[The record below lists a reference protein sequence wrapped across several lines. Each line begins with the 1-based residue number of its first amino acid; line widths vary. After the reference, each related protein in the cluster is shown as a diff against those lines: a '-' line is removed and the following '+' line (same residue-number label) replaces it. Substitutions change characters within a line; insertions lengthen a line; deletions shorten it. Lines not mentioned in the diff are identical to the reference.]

1 MVPTAMI
8 EPEVLG
14 GGSVVPRHRCGR
26 YGAVGRCARGAGGA
40 PGPRVQVSL
49 PVSSLLEGEQFRT
62 KDREHHL
69 GNPILGGIEVFGCCN
84 NSFLPR

>member
-1 MVPTAMI
+1 MGGLWSPDTDVAGTVRLVGVPG
-8 EPEVLG
+8 VLG
-14 GGSVVPRHRCGR
+14 EPR
-26 YGAVGRCARGAGGA
+26 
-40 PGPRVQVSL
+40 GPRVQVSL

>member
-1 MVPTAMI
+1 MNLGDSVVPTAMI

-40 PGPRVQVSL
+40 PGAPCAGVSPRQLS
-49 PVSSLLEGEQFRT
+49 PGR
-62 KDREHHL
+62 
-69 GNPILGGIEVFGCCN
+69 
-84 NSFLPR
+84 